1 MLLLLSLSQVAGK
14 GATTHVWSGAGGDS
28 LFSNPANWSSGGAPA
43 PGATVELFFPAVGTT
58 QAIVNVPN
66 LRADLNVRRTP
77 FLLSGVGD
85 TTPLILESLMA
96 TNNIN
101 CTLGE
106 TLPITIDGFA
116 GIGAWSNS
124 TVRLNGRLQGT
135 NGVVRF
141 YSWGQS
147 IIGGTQAN
155 TFTGDVEVRADVRMA
170 KPAGVNAFAGK
181 VMVKNGGELHWNAS
195 QQLPDNGLLDV
206 SLTSS
211 GMDPLHSAFAET
223 LGTLRLSWGG
233 GGTDGIQLNATNL
246 NVGRLEVFSFT
257 LLRSPLLTIREA
269 IAVTNYQNDGLSLE
283 APLQLAGNVSVETD
297 GFSVLFKGPIS
308 GPANAGLNLHG
319 ADVGGVWISDWTE
332 FAFEATNT
340 YAGVTYVS
348 AGAAEAFNPASFGL
362 TNGGL
367 VLGSNGIL
375 RIRAPMTLAE
385 PIAMMGRTN
394 EPSFSIFLD
403 IRLPMVELYEAVS
416 QVTTLSGPLVVSN
429 VASLVSMNTN
439 SQLSLSGRVTGPGSL
454 YSYVEKLRFTGS
466 TTNSFSGG
474 FHVGLGITELQR
486 PLGTQVLP
494 GPVHIHAGATLR
506 SLGSHQVADTAAVR
520 IDEGTLDLTVYSETM
535 ASLEFRGGTVLG
547 SGLLQVN
554 DLISTRATNH
564 LGGAASPI
572 TLTGLLAVDAD
583 GVLMDVE
590 AGDADPELRINS
602 TISSGLFGGWTKTGT
617 GRLELWGTNTYLGGS
632 FIEGGTATIKS
643 PGALGGGGGTAV
655 SPGAVLEIATA
666 ANIPG
671 EYLFLDGGTLRL
683 LSPTTNIWGGGIDIS
698 GFARFE
704 TSFSTGRLLLTNSIV
719 GEGNLGKT
727 GPGTLEIGGSATNG
741 FIGYAYVGGGTL
753 FLNKSVG
760 PALTGE
766 GVLVGLD
773 PVTFT
778 PAAGIL
784 HSARTAQIA
793 DFAAVG
799 LTTVGTWNLN
809 GFNDTIGSLQ
819 GSGVIN
825 LGAAQLTTGGLGVST
840 TFDGVITGNGSI
852 SLVKVGS
859 GTFTLTGQN
868 AYTGRT
874 TVSGGT
880 LLINGTNAPGLTTIS
895 GGTLGG
901 RGQIGN
907 VTAQGGSL
915 SPGNSPGILR
925 VGNFIGNPNVT
936 YRCELNGTNAGIGH
950 DQLSV
955 TGWVQLGQSPLQL
968 VLGNAGAVSNRY
980 TILVN
985 DGTEA
990 ITNTFAG
997 LIEGATFYASGTPFR
1012 ITYQGGTGNDVVLT
1026 QLGLQQKPQIG
1037 GVKKLPNGTIE
1048 ITGTGI
1054 PSLLYSVFA
1063 STNVAEAVT
1072 NWLDLGLIQASPAGA
1087 LQFVDTDAT
1096 NYTARFY
1103 QFVLPPFNQ

>member
-1 MLLLLSLSQVAGK
+1 LTLLLLSLSQVAGK

-43 PGATVELFFPAVGTT
+43 PGATVELLFPAAGTT

-66 LRADLNVRRTP
+66 LRADINVRRTP

-155 TFTGDVEVRADVRMA
+155 TFTGDVEVRAVVRMG
-170 KPAGVNAFAGK
+170 KPTGVNAFAGK
-181 VMVKNGGELHWNAS
+181 VTVSNGGELHWNAG
-195 QQLPDNGLLDV
+195 QQLPDNGLLQV
-206 SLTSS
+206 SPTTS
-211 GMDPLHSAFAET
+211 DIEPLHSAFAET
-223 LGTLRLSWGG
+223 IGTLRLSWGG
-233 GGTDGIQLNATNL
+233 GGSGAIQLEATNL
-246 NVGRLEVFSFT
+246 NVGRLEVSYYNQ
-257 LLRSPLLTIREA
+257 LRSPTLTIREA
-269 IAVTNYQNDGLSLE
+269 ITVTNYQNDGISLE

-297 GFSVLFKGPIS
+297 GFAVLFKGPIS

-319 ADVGGVWISDWTE
+319 VIFGVWIPDWTA
-332 FAFEATNT
+332 FTFEATNT

-348 AGAAEAFNPASFGL
+348 TGAAEAFNPASFGL

-367 VLGSNGIL
+367 VLGSNAVL
-375 RIRAPMTLAE
+375 RIQAPMTLAE
-385 PIAMMGRTN
+385 PIAMVGKTN
-394 EPSFSIFLD
+394 EPSFSIFTD
-403 IRLPMVELYEAVS
+403 IHAPMIELPDNVF

-429 VASLVSMNTN
+429 VVSLKSYNTN
-439 SQLSLSGRVTGPGSL
+439 SQLILSGRVTGPGSL
-454 YSYVEKLRFTGS
+454 YSYVERLRFTGS
-466 TTNSFSGG
+466 ISNSFSGG
-474 FHVGLGITELQR
+474 FHVGLGTTELQR
-486 PLGTQVLP
+486 TLGTHVLP
-494 GPVHIHAGATLR
+494 GPVHIHEGGTLR
-506 SLGSHQVADTAAVR
+506 CLGSHQIADTAAVK
-520 IDEGTLDLTVYSETM
+520 IDEGTLDLTVYSDTM
-535 ASLEFRGGTVLG
+535 ASLEFRGGSVIG
-547 SGLLQVN
+547 SGQLQVN
-554 DLISTRATNH
+554 DLIATRATNN
-564 LGGAASPI
+564 LGGQASTI
-572 TLTGLLAVDAD
+572 TLSGLLAVDAD

-602 TISSGLFGGWTKTGT
+602 TISSGLFGGWTKTGA
-617 GRLELWGTNTYLGGS
+617 GRLELWGTNSYLGGT
-632 FIEGGTATIKS
+632 FIQAGTVTMKS
-643 PGALGGGGGTAV
+643 AGALGGGGGTAV

-671 EYLFLDGGTLRL
+671 EYLFLDGSTLRL

-704 TSFSTGRLLLTNSIV
+704 AAFSTGRLLLTNSIV

-936 YRCELNGTNAGIGH
+936 YRCELNSTNAGTGH

-968 VLGNAGAVSNRY
+968 VLGNGGAVSNRY

-985 DGTEA
+985 DGSEA

-997 LIEGATFYASGTPFR
+997 LTEGATFHASGTPFR

-1054 PSLLYSVFA
+1054 PDLLYSVFA
-1063 STNVAEAVT
+1063 STNVAESVT